1 MAGITFVLREPT
13 AKTSQPINCIIRI
26 GKSDRAKFSTGFAV
40 IPKNWDK
47 EKCRV
52 KNVVAERNK
61 AMINSRLNDIEE
73 EFDKLT
79 TQHSQTNTALSKEFV
94 KLHFEEF
101 LKPKQPTTAEIP
113 LVTPKEE
120 FFNMLNQ
127 YITDSENGKRKNHD
141 GENLAVRSIQRYK
154 TIQTKLIEFSKITDR
169 EMSLQNIDDTFYLDF
184 VGWLQ
189 VSKGFSKNNIGKYI
203 TTIKSIMNYAVG
215 KGFIEKVSYETS
227 KFKATSEESDNVY
240 LTISEL
246 EKMYA
251 LDLSQNLRLERVR
264 DLFIVGAF
272 TGFRYSDLNN
282 INRQDI
288 KTDEDGYQFIE
299 IVQEK
304 TGNPVT
310 VPVLPLVKEIFEK
323 YGYVL
328 PSITNQKM
336 NDYIKEVCQ
345 MAEIKETVTKRITKG
360 GIPVKNY
367 LEKWELVTTH
377 TARRSFCTNAYKKG
391 VDTLSIMAVSGHF
404 TEKSFMK
411 YIKLDNR
418 EKSKRF
424 RIAWLSSTAEENPK
438 GKIISLTA

>member
-26 GKSDRAKFSTGFAV
+26 GKSDRAKFSTGFTV

-52 KNVVAERNK
+52 KNVVSEKNK
-61 AMINSRLNDIEE
+61 AIINSRLNDIEE

-79 TQHSQTNTALSKEFV
+79 TQHLQTNTVLSKEFV

-101 LKPKQPTTAEIP
+101 LKPKQPTTAETTLI
-113 LVTPKEE
+113 TPKDE

-141 GENLAVRSIQRYK
+141 GENLAFRSIQRYK
-154 TIQTKLIEFSKITDR
+154 TVQTKLIEFSKIYDR
-169 EMSLQNIDDTFYLDF
+169 DMSLITIDETFYLDF
-184 VGWLQ
+184 VAWLQ

-203 TTIKSIMNYAVG
+203 TTIKSIMNYAVEEG
-215 KGFIEKVSYETS
+215 LIEKVSYRTK
-227 KFKATSEESDNVY
+227 KFKATSEESDSVY
-240 LTISEL
+240 LTITEL

-264 DLFIVGAF
+264 DLFIVGSF

-304 TGNPVT
+304 TGDPVT
-310 VPVLPLVKEIFEK
+310 VPVLPLVHEIFVK

-345 MAEIKETVTKRITKG
+345 MAEIKETITKRITKG
-360 GIPVKNY
+360 GLQVKTY

-377 TARRSFCTNAYKKG
+377 TARRSFATNAYKKG
-391 VDTLSIMAVSGHF
+391 VDTLSIMHVTGHK
-404 TEKSFMK
+404 TEKAFMK
-411 YIKLDNR
+411 YIKIDDR

-424 RIAWLSSTAEENPK
+424 RIAWLSSTAEEKPK